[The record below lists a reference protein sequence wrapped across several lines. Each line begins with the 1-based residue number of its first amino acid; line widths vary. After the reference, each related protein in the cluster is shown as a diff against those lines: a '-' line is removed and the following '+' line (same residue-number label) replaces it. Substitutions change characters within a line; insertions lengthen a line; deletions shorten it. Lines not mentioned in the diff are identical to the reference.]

1 MRATA
6 RPSCVGNRLYRSGD
20 HWTAA
25 LQGAPPRSRRHG
37 SFCSSYDLI
46 FWAGCNS
53 MSDFDR
59 LDSVLKAY
67 QASFIGKVY
76 NEENDDHD
84 LLMDAF
90 GIPPALKD
98 RKSVV

>member
-1 MRATA
+1 
-6 RPSCVGNRLYRSGD
+6 
-20 HWTAA
+20 
-25 LQGAPPRSRRHG
+25 
-37 SFCSSYDLI
+37 
-46 FWAGCNS
+46 

-84 LLMDAF
+84 LLMDA
-90 GIPPALKD
+90 
-98 RKSVV
+98 SVSLQLSSGKIANTGGASWDTAGNVW